1 MTSFKGKTIFIAG
14 ASSDIGLA
22 SAVAL
27 SNEGAELILHY
38 ASLEGLERLKAKFSD
53 TKHEFVQ
60 MNFGEVDKI
69 EKTFSDLFKN
79 KPLDGLINCVGV
91 RSRRPLK
98 LLKHNHLLE
107 VMTLN
112 YFSFIELLR
121 VALKKGC
128 YKTGFSVVQVS
139 SIAAQAGGSAVTA
152 YAASKAAS
160 DAAIRSLAKELW
172 GKGVRLNSIVCGQV
186 ASRAYSKLLEV
197 NKEDKVLDRQYLGLV
212 NTSEVAEIILFLLS
226 ERAKHISGSFIPA
239 DGGYLQ

>member
-1 MTSFKGKTIFIAG
+1 MTNFKGKTIFIAG

-22 SAVAL
+22 SAEAL
-27 SNEGAELILHY
+27 SNDGAELILHF
-38 ASLEGLERLKAKFSD
+38 ASLEGLERLKAKFPD

-69 EKTFSDLFKN
+69 EENLGIRFKN

-98 LLKHNHLLE
+98 LLKHNHVLE

-128 YKTGFSVVQVS
+128 YNSGFSVVQVS
-139 SIAAQAGGSAVTA
+139 SIAAQTGGSAVTA

-160 DAAIRSLAKELW
+160 DAAIRSLAKELVS
-172 GKGVRLNSIVCGQV
+172 KGVRLNSVVCGQV
-186 ASRAYSKLLEV
+186 ESRAYSKLLEV
-197 NKEDKVLDRQYLGLV
+197 NKEDKVLDRQYLGLLK
-212 NTSEVAEIILFLLS
+212 TSEVADIILFLLS
-226 ERAKHISGSFIPA
+226 EKAKRISGSFIPA